1 MKIYRLKKLFSTPK
15 DAASLPEERR
25 RRRRLDAALGGGL
38 LLAMLLSPLAGF
50 GQQCAQVRQ
59 DVLRLHIL
67 ANSDSPEDQALKL
80 QVRDAVLLE
89 TEDLFSGAATLA
101 QAQAD
106 AQAVLRQ
113 AEEQI
118 RQTVEQYGQLH
129 QSFEA
134 ALGRITGELR
144 GMDAAAAQLPERFN
158 SLKAGL
164 EELLEQA
171 KEQ

>member
-1 MKIYRLKKLFSTPK
+1 M
-15 DAASLPEERR
+15 
-25 RRRRLDAALGGGL
+25 
-38 LLAMLLSPLAGF
+38 
-50 GQQCAQVRQ
+50 
-59 DVLRLHIL
+59 
-67 ANSDSPEDQALKL
+67 
-80 QVRDAVLLE
+80 
-89 TEDLFSGAATLA
+89 
-101 QAQAD
+101 
-106 AQAVLRQ
+106 
-113 AEEQI
+113 
-118 RQTVEQYGQLH
+118 EQYGQLH

>member
-1 MKIYRLKKLFSTPK
+1 MKLQHKRYLQRL
-15 DAASLPEERR
+15 AAACL
-25 RRRRLDAALGGGL
+25 AGTMALSMISCGGG
-38 LLAMLLSPLAGF
+38 
-50 GQQCAQVRQ
+50 QQG
-59 DVLRLHIL
+59 DKNLIT
-67 ANSDSPEDQALKL
+67 SQAES
-80 QVRDAVLLE
+80 QAAE
-89 TEDLFSGAATLA
+89 TVQTAETQARRTLA